1 MINKLGQ
8 PLWVRQLCYKAAV
21 TLPLPPADVDEDT
34 KGEGEAGDA
43 WRELVL
49 LGEAG
54 QGHRISG
61 DGGGG
66 AKVDQEGLRHVEEE
80 FYGVGPWGNALFLF
94 MYEAYLTTERR
105 IRGRRRRGRTRLPA
119 TMVSTNQPSW
129 PKASAGAFSV
139 ITLVRFPSLNGLN
152 LV

>member
-1 MINKLGQ
+1 M
-8 PLWVRQLCYKAAV
+8 
-21 TLPLPPADVDEDT
+21 PPADVDQDT

-80 FYGVGPWGNALFLF
+80 LYGVGPWGNALFSF

-105 IRGRRRRGRTRLPA
+105 IMGRRRRGRTRLPA

-129 PKASAGAFSV
+129 PKASAGAFNV
-139 ITLVRFPSLNGLN
+139 ITLIRFPSFNGLN
-152 LV
+152 FDTRLV